1 MADNTY
7 QITPELL
14 ELAQEQFNALVTPE
28 QIAHYEATTA
38 PKWAQTRRAML
49 NVLAQDKAA
58 LLEQFGHSANPRTL
72 AALIEDIRQLAQHLQ
87 DQQHM
92 ANTAVYRLTVV
103 ASTILTRQ

>member
-14 ELAQEQFNALVTPE
+14 ALAQEQFDALITQA
-28 QIAHYEATTA
+28 QIADYEASMA
-38 PKWAQTRRAML
+38 PQWAQTRRAML

-58 LLEQFGHSANPRTL
+58 LLAQFGHSDNTRTL
-72 AALIEDIRQLAQHLQ
+72 AALTEDIQQLALHLQ

-92 ANTAVYRLTVV
+92 AHSAAQRLTIV